1 MSYNESEANHTVST
15 SNVFISNSWT
25 KLVVT
30 YSNASDKLT
39 VYANETVSE
48 PSNALLRD
56 EYFPLQLMHLYTEK
70 ALVLEGIQ
78 ICHCDANN
86 FATLASI
93 LVWDSF
99 NV

>member
-1 MSYNESEANHTVST
+1 M
-15 SNVFISNSWT
+15 
-25 KLVVT
+25 VT

-48 PSNALLRD
+48 VSNSLLRD
-56 EYFPLQLMHLYTEK
+56 EYFPLQIMHLYTEK
-70 ALVLEGIQ
+70 ALVLVGIQ

-86 FATLASI
+86 VVKLASI